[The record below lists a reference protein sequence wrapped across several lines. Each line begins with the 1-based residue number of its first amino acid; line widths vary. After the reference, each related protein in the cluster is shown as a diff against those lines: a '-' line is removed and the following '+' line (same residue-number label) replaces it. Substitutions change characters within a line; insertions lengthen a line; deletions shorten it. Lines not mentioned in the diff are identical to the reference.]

1 MKNIFESILFFAF
14 LIASA
19 AFTFLPID
27 HYVVSSGYTIGFV
40 STDPSGSFT
49 SMSGDIYFDDADLVN
64 SKFNLSID
72 VSTIST
78 GNGMRNKKAQTS
90 EWFNATAYPNI
101 KFKSTSIVKS
111 TTGYL
116 ITGDLTMRGITK
128 TYSIPAVKTKSGN
141 TITFSG
147 SFSVDRIEFK
157 VGKKST
163 VVPDKMVV
171 TYVVPATKG

>member
-1 MKNIFESILFFAF
+1 MKNIFESILFSAF

-40 STDPSGSFT
+40 SADPSGSFT
-49 SMSGDIYFDDADLVN
+49 SMSGDIYFDDADLAN
-64 SKFNLSID
+64 SKFNLLID

-78 GNGMRNKKAQTS
+78 GNGMRNKKAQTA
-90 EWFNATAYPNI
+90 EWFNATTYPNI

-141 TITFSG
+141 TITFRG

-171 TYVVPATKG
+171 TYVVPATKS

>member
-14 LIASA
+14 LIVSA

-40 STDPSGSFT
+40 SADPSGSFT

-90 EWFNATAYPNI
+90 EWFNATAYPKI

>member
-14 LIASA
+14 LIVSA

-40 STDPSGSFT
+40 SADPSGSFT

-90 EWFNATAYPNI
+90 EWFNATTYPNI

>member
-1 MKNIFESILFFAF
+1 MKNIFESILFSAF

-40 STDPSGSFT
+40 SADPSGSFT

-90 EWFNATAYPNI
+90 EWFNATTYPNI
-101 KFKSTSIVKS
+101 KFKSTSIVKNANGYVI
-111 TTGYL
+111 TGY
-116 ITGDLTMRGITK
+116 LTMRGITK

>member
-1 MKNIFESILFFAF
+1 
-14 LIASA
+14 
-19 AFTFLPID
+19 
-27 HYVVSSGYTIGFV
+27 
-40 STDPSGSFT
+40 
-49 SMSGDIYFDDADLVN
+49 
-64 SKFNLSID
+64 
-72 VSTIST
+72 
-78 GNGMRNKKAQTS
+78 MRNKKAQTA
-90 EWFNATAYPNI
+90 EWFNATTYPNI

-111 TTGYL
+111 ATGYV

>member
-1 MKNIFESILFFAF
+1 MKNIFESILFSAF

-40 STDPSGSFT
+40 SADPSGSFT

-90 EWFNATAYPNI
+90 EWFNATRAWV
-101 KFKSTSIVKS
+101 STANCSSRLNS
-111 TTGYL
+111 TT
-116 ITGDLTMRGITK
+116 IHSIKCPRVTQ
-128 TYSIPAVKTKSGN
+128 YSYDCTNINSCRLHVAGN
-141 TITFSG
+141 IC
-147 SFSVDRIEFK
+147 
-157 VGKKST
+157 
-163 VVPDKMVV
+163 
-171 TYVVPATKG
+171 

>member
-1 MKNIFESILFFAF
+1 MKNIFEPFLFFSF
-14 LIASA
+14 LIVSA
-19 AFTFLPID
+19 AFTFLPVD
-27 HYVVSSGYTIGFV
+27 HYVVSTGYTIGFV
-40 STDPSGSFT
+40 SADPSGSFT

-78 GNGMRNKKAQTS
+78 GNGMMNKKAQTA
-90 EWFNATAYPNI
+90 EWFNATAYPKIN
-101 KFKSTSIVKS
+101 FKSTSIVKN
-111 TTGYL
+111 TTGYV
-116 ITGDLTMRGITK
+116 ITGDLTIRGITK
-128 TYSIPAVKTKSGN
+128 TYSIPATKTKSGN

>member
-1 MKNIFESILFFAF
+1 
-14 LIASA
+14 
-19 AFTFLPID
+19 
-27 HYVVSSGYTIGFV
+27 
-40 STDPSGSFT
+40 
-49 SMSGDIYFDDADLVN
+49 MSGDIYFDDADLVN

-90 EWFNATAYPNI
+90 EWFNATTYPNI

>member
-40 STDPSGSFT
+40 SADPSGSFT

-90 EWFNATAYPNI
+90 EWFNATTYPNI
-101 KFKSTSIVKS
+101 KFKSTSIVKNA
-111 TTGYL
+111 TGYI